1 MNVYSLV
8 PLISVLAYLAL
19 TGLVLRYPQ
28 RRAHREFALYLFS
41 AMLWSFSS
49 FMLHADFFPER
60 AYFWNG
66 FLIVVLVWMTVNY
79 YHFVRAFVGKSPGA
93 LVVLSY
99 IFLFFFSITM
109 AQGDILKS
117 AYVEDGILYHE
128 LGLWLQGI
136 ALITLA
142 LAGGAL
148 ALLHQYYRSLQDP
161 ISRTRVVYLLLA
173 LATVLLFSSS
183 NLVPS
188 LGKFPVDHAGNLLS
202 ALLISYAILKH
213 QLMEINVVIRRGLV
227 YVIRG
232 FVGLSAYT
240 LTLFIL
246 HLAFDVN
253 ISTIILIAVAG
264 GLIPILAVLSQPIWQ
279 RSQEAV
285 ERLFFRDTYDYRRLL
300 TTFTSRMGDVLNL
313 EELARNMLY
322 PLTRALRSSRACLL
336 LPNTEGDYVLR
347 FADPPELQDSL
358 AEISFAQDS
367 PIVEWL
373 TKEGRVLTQETIE
386 LRPEFKSL
394 WKAEEEYLE
403 SLDAAFLCP
412 LRSKGKLIGILGV
425 GKKSTDSYY
434 DQDDVDLLMT
444 MATEAAITIENA
456 RVLEELRKEQ
466 LRAEELLDLTVQ
478 AQEDERK
485 RVSVELHDSVAQWL
499 VSASYR
505 IQVCQA
511 LLSQPGNSATAEEL
525 SDIDKIIHNSIQE
538 LRAIM
543 VGLHPPNLEELG
555 FVPALRRTVEQLN
568 QNGLVGKFHIE
579 GDPERLPPHME
590 LAIYRIVQESI
601 TNIRKH
607 ASATTV
613 NVWLQPKQD
622 QVSLEIRDNGKGF
635 IQPRSWEGP

>member
-99 IFLFFFSITM
+99 IFLFSFSIAM

-188 LGKFPVDHAGNLLS
+188 LGKFPIDHAGNLLS

-246 HLAFDVN
+246 NLTFDVN

-300 TTFTSRMGDVLNL
+300 TTFTSRMG
-313 EELARNMLY
+313 
-322 PLTRALRSSRACLL
+322 
-336 LPNTEGDYVLR
+336 
-347 FADPPELQDSL
+347 
-358 AEISFAQDS
+358 
-367 PIVEWL
+367 
-373 TKEGRVLTQETIE
+373 GRVE
-386 LRPEFKSL
+386 LGGAGQK
-394 WKAEEEYLE
+394 
-403 SLDAAFLCP
+403 
-412 LRSKGKLIGILGV
+412 
-425 GKKSTDSYY
+425 
-434 DQDDVDLLMT
+434 
-444 MATEAAITIENA
+444 
-456 RVLEELRKEQ
+456 
-466 LRAEELLDLTVQ
+466 
-478 AQEDERK
+478 
-485 RVSVELHDSVAQWL
+485 H
-499 VSASYR
+499 
-505 IQVCQA
+505 A
-511 LLSQPGNSATAEEL
+511 LPAHSGAPQQPGMSAAAQ
-525 SDIDKIIHNSIQE
+525 H
-538 LRAIM
+538 R
-543 VGLHPPNLEELG
+543 G
-555 FVPALRRTVEQLN
+555 
-568 QNGLVGKFHIE
+568 
-579 GDPERLPPHME
+579 
-590 LAIYRIVQESI
+590 
-601 TNIRKH
+601 
-607 ASATTV
+607 
-613 NVWLQPKQD
+613 
-622 QVSLEIRDNGKGF
+622 
-635 IQPRSWEGP
+635 